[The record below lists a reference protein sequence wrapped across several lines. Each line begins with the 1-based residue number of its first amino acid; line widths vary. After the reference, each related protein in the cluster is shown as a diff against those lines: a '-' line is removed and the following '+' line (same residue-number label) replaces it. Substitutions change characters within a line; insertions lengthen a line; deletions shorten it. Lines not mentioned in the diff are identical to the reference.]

1 MADTH
6 ESIQSESESNA
17 SELSLSCGSSSFEDG
32 ENVSDADSGN
42 AETED
47 AGQTNNVEINP
58 YQYEPYRNDSDDS
71 YQDGETEN
79 TPLNRQNDTSW

>member
-32 ENVSDADSGN
+32 ENVSDA
-42 AETED
+42 ETED
-47 AGQTNNVEINP
+47 VGQANNVEINP

-71 YQDGETEN
+71 DQDGETEN
-79 TPLNRQNDTSW
+79 TPLNRQNNTSW